1 MTEQKTWGI
10 IGGGILGMTLALRLS
25 QKGYKV
31 TIFESAD
38 KAGGLTSS
46 WNMAAPSGLDEDAV
60 TWDRFYHVILMSDFN
75 TTKILKEIGL
85 ENDLNWVE
93 TKTGFYSDGKL
104 YSMSNLVE
112 FFKFPPIN
120 LVDKFR
126 LGLTIFAAS
135 KIKNWHK
142 LENIPVA
149 DWLTK
154 WSGKRVFEKIWLPLL
169 KAKLGDNYKNTS
181 AAFIW
186 ATIQRMYAA
195 RKSGLKKEMFGYVT
209 GGYEKINNRFAA
221 HLSEIGVE
229 FKYNSK
235 VKAVNKPS
243 LTASF
248 GQEIPGKINLVCE
261 DDSSYVFDNII
272 STLSS
277 KESVK
282 IADQL
287 TDAEKQKHND
297 IKYLGVF
304 CPSVLLK
311 KSISPYYVT
320 NITDTWPPF
329 TGIIEMTALIDK
341 KETKGNHLV
350 YLPKY
355 VTPDNELFTKS
366 DDELRSLF
374 LGSLYKMYPNL
385 SEDDLVFWGVSQAR
399 IVFALPTLNYS
410 KKVPGVTTSLGN
422 YYIIN
427 SAQII
432 NGTLNV
438 NETIQ
443 VAENKLK
450 EIL

>member
-1 MTEQKTWGI
+1 MTEEKTWGI
-10 IGGGILGMTLALRLS
+10 VGGGILGMTLALRLS
-25 QKGYKV
+25 QQGYKV
-31 TIFESAD
+31 TIYESAE
-38 KAGGLTSS
+38 KVGGLTSS
-46 WNMAAPSGLDEDAV
+46 WNLGDV
-60 TWDRFYHVILMSDFN
+60 VWDRFYHVILMSDLN
-75 TTKILKEIGL
+75 TRKILKEIGL
-85 ENDLNWVE
+85 ENDLRWVE

-135 KIKNWHK
+135 KIKNWQR

-149 DWLTK
+149 DWLIK

-209 GGYEKINNRFAA
+209 GGYEKINSRFAA
-221 HLSEIGVE
+221 YLSENGVE
-229 FKYNSK
+229 FKYHSK
-235 VKAVNKPS
+235 VKAVNKQI
-243 LTASF
+243 TEKI
-248 GQEIPGKINLVCE
+248 EIICE
-261 DDSSYVFDNII
+261 DNSSKVFDNVV

-282 IADQL
+282 IAEEL
-287 TDAEKQKHND
+287 TASEKQKHND
-297 IKYLGVF
+297 IKYLGVV

-320 NITDTWPPF
+320 NITDSWPPF
-329 TGIIEMTALIDK
+329 TGIIEMTTLIDK
-341 KETKGNHLV
+341 EETKGNHLV

-355 VTPDNELFTKS
+355 VDP
-366 DDELRSLF
+366 DDELFDKDEKEVRQLF

-385 SEDDLVFWGVSQAR
+385 LDDDLNFWGVSKAR
-399 IVFALPTLNYS
+399 IVFALPTINYS

-443 VAENKLK
+443 VAETKLK
-450 EIL
+450 EILNNHG

>member
-25 QKGYKV
+25 QKGHKI

-46 WNMAAPSGLDEDAV
+46 WNMADPSGSDEDEV

-75 TTKILKEIGL
+75 TRNILKEIGL

-169 KAKLGDNYKNTS
+169 KAKLGDNYKDTS

-209 GGYEKINNRFAA
+209 GGYEKINNRFAE
-221 HLSEIGVE
+221 HLAKIGIE

-235 VKAVNKPS
+235 VKAVNK
-243 LTASF
+243 
-248 GQEIPGKINLVCE
+248 QIKGKINLVCE

-282 IADQL
+282 IAEEL
-287 TDAEKQKHND
+287 TDEEKQKHND
-297 IKYLGVF
+297 IKYLGVI

-355 VTPDNELFTKS
+355 VTPDNELFTRS

-385 SEDDLVFWGVSQAR
+385 SENDVIFWGVSEAR

-450 EIL
+450 EILKENE

>member
-1 MTEQKTWGI
+1 MAEQQTWAI
-10 IGGGILGMTLALRLS
+10 IGGGMLGMTLALRLS
-25 QKGYKV
+25 VQGYKV
-31 TIFESAD
+31 TIYESAE
-38 KAGGLTSS
+38 KAGGLASS
-46 WNMAAPSGLDEDAV
+46 WNMDGV
-60 TWDRFYHVILMSDFN
+60 VWDKFYHVILMSDLN
-75 TTKILKEIGL
+75 TRKILKEIGL
-85 ENDLNWVE
+85 ENELNWVE

-120 LVDKFR
+120 LIDKFR

-135 KIKNWHK
+135 KIKNWEK
-142 LENIPVA
+142 LETIPVA

-209 GGYEKINNRFAA
+209 GGYEKIISRFAE
-221 HLSEIGVE
+221 HLANAGVTI
-229 FKYNSK
+229 KYNSK
-235 VKAVNKPS
+235 VKAVNKHLS
-243 LTASF
+243 
-248 GQEIPGKINLVCE
+248 QKIEIVCE
-261 DDSSYVFDNII
+261 DNSSAIFDNVI

-277 KESVK
+277 KESVI
-282 IADQL
+282 IAHQL
-287 TDAEKQKHND
+287 SELEKQQHSNV
-297 IKYLGVF
+297 KYLGVI

-311 KSISPYYVT
+311 KSISPFYVT
-320 NITDTWPPF
+320 NITDNWPPF

-341 KETKGNHLV
+341 KETNGNHLI

-355 VTPDNELFTKS
+355 LNPGDELFSKNEK
-366 DDELRSLF
+366 ELKDLF
-374 LGSLYKMYPNL
+374 LGSLYKMYPYL
-385 SEDDLVFWGVSQAR
+385 SEDDLYFWGVSKAR
-399 IVFALPTLNYS
+399 IVFALPTINYS
-410 KKVPGVTTSLGN
+410 KKLPGVTTSLGN

-443 VAENKLK
+443 VAETKLN
-450 EIL
+450 EILKDHE

>member
-1 MTEQKTWGI
+1 
-10 IGGGILGMTLALRLS
+10 LALRLS
-25 QKGYKV
+25 EKGYIV
-31 TIFESAD
+31 TIYESAE

-46 WNMAAPSGLDEDAV
+46 WQMNEI
-60 TWDRFYHVILMSDFN
+60 TWDRFYHVILMSDLN
-75 TTKILKEIGL
+75 TRKILKEIGL
-85 ENDLNWVE
+85 ENELNWVE

-120 LVDKFR
+120 LIDKFR

-135 KIKNWHK
+135 KIKDWHK
-142 LENIPVA
+142 LEKIPVA
-149 DWLTK
+149 EWLTK

-186 ATIQRMYAA
+186 STIQRMYAA

-209 GGYEKINNRFAA
+209 GGYERINNRFAE

-235 VKAVNKPS
+235 VKTVNKQI
-243 LTASF
+243 T
-248 GQEIPGKINLVCE
+248 GKIEIVSE
-261 DDSSYVFDNII
+261 DGSTLLFDNVI

-282 IADQL
+282 IASQL
-287 TDAEKQKHND
+287 SESEKQQHNN
-297 IKYLGVF
+297 IKYLGVI
-304 CPSVLLK
+304 CPTVLLK

-341 KETKGNHLV
+341 KETKGNHMV

-355 VTPDNELFTKS
+355 VNP
-366 DDELRSLF
+366 DDELFNKTDLQLKEIF
-374 LGSLYKMYPNL
+374 LGSLYKMYPAL
-385 SEDDLVFWGVSQAR
+385 SENDLNFWGVSKAR

-410 KKVPGVTTSLGN
+410 QQVPGVVTSLGN

-438 NETIQ
+438 NETVQ

-450 EIL
+450 EILKENQ

>member
-1 MTEQKTWGI
+1 MAEQKTWGI
-10 IGGGILGMTLALRLS
+10 IGAGMLGMTLALRLS

-31 TIFESAD
+31 TIYESAE
-38 KAGGLTSS
+38 KVGGLTSS
-46 WNMAAPSGLDEDAV
+46 WEMDGV
-60 TWDRFYHVILMSDFN
+60 VWDKFYHVILMSDLN
-75 TTKILKEIGL
+75 TRKILKEIGL
-85 ENDLNWVE
+85 EKDLNWVE

-126 LGLTIFAAS
+126 LGVTIFAAS
-135 KIKNWHK
+135 KIKNWQD
-142 LENIPVA
+142 LEEVSVS
-149 DWLTK
+149 DWLIK

-195 RKSGLKKEMFGYVT
+195 RKSGLKKEMFGYVS

-221 HLSEIGVE
+221 YLSKNGVE
-229 FKYNSK
+229 IKYNSK
-235 VKAVNKPS
+235 VKAVKKHLS
-243 LTASF
+243 GKL
-248 GQEIPGKINLVCE
+248 EIETE
-261 DDSSYVFDNII
+261 DESQFFDKVI

-282 IADQL
+282 IAESL
-287 TDAEKQKHND
+287 TDTEKKQHHD
-297 IKYLGVF
+297 IKYLGVI

-311 KSISPYYVT
+311 KSISPFYVT
-320 NITDTWPPF
+320 NITDSWPPF

-341 KETKGNHLV
+341 IETKGKHLV
-350 YLPKY
+350 YLPRY
-355 VTPDNELFTKS
+355 VNPEDQLFEKNENQLKAFFLNPLF
-366 DDELRSLF
+366 
-374 LGSLYKMYPNL
+374 KMYPNL
-385 SEDDLVFWGVSQAR
+385 SEDDVHFWGVSKAR
-399 IVFALPTLNYS
+399 IVFALPTISYS
-410 KKVPGVTTSLGN
+410 KKVPAVTTSLEN

-443 VAENKLK
+443 VAETKLK
-450 EIL
+450 EILKENE

>member
-1 MTEQKTWGI
+1 MAGKKWAI
-10 IGGGILGMTLALRLS
+10 IGGGMMGMTLALRLS
-25 QKGYKV
+25 QEGYSV
-31 TIFESAD
+31 TIFEAA
-38 KAGGLTSS
+38 KKVGGLTSS
-46 WNMAAPSGLDEDAV
+46 WQMDGV
-60 TWDRFYHVILMSDFN
+60 VWDRFYHVILMSDLN
-75 TTKILKEIGL
+75 TRKILKEIGL
-85 ENDLNWVE
+85 EDDLRWVE

-104 YSMSNLVE
+104 YSMSNLIE

-120 LVDKFR
+120 LIDKFR

-135 KIKNWHK
+135 KIKDWQR

-149 DWLTK
+149 DWLQK

-169 KAKLGDNYKNTS
+169 KAKLGDNYKSTS

-186 ATIQRMYAA
+186 STIQRMYAA
-195 RKSGLKKEMFGYVT
+195 RKSGLKKEMFGYVS
-209 GGYEKINNRFAA
+209 GGYEKVNDRFAK
-221 HLSEIGVE
+221 HLEGIGISIE
-229 FKYNSK
+229 YNSK
-235 VKAVNKPS
+235 VKSIKKTS
-243 LTASF
+243 D
-248 GQEIPGKINLVCE
+248 GKINITTQNSNE
-261 DDSSYVFDNII
+261 IFDEVI

-277 KESVK
+277 RESVK
-282 IADQL
+282 IAEEL
-287 TDAEKQKHND
+287 SDAEKKQHND
-297 IKYLGVF
+297 IKYLGVL

-311 KSISPYYVT
+311 QPISPYYVT
-320 NITDTWPPF
+320 NITDSWPPF

-341 KETKGNHLV
+341 SEIKGNQLI

-355 VTPDNELFTKS
+355 VEPGDELFDKS
-366 DDELRSLF
+366 DDELRNLF
-374 LGSLYKMYPNL
+374 LGSLYKMYPHI
-385 SEDDLVFWGVSQAR
+385 SEDDLLFWGVSKAR
-399 IVFALPTLNYS
+399 VVFALPTINYS

-450 EIL
+450 EILNHNG

>member
-1 MTEQKTWGI
+1 MAEQKTWAI
-10 IGGGILGMTLALRLS
+10 IGAGMLGMTLALRLS
-25 QKGYKV
+25 QKGDKV
-31 TIFESAD
+31 TIFESAE
-38 KAGGLTSS
+38 KVGGLTSS
-46 WNMAAPSGLDEDAV
+46 WEMHIGANGDKI
-60 TWDRFYHVILMSDFN
+60 TWDRFYHVILMSDLN
-75 TTKILKEIGL
+75 TRKILKEIGL
-85 ENDLNWVE
+85 ENDLRWVE

-104 YSMSNLVE
+104 YSMSNLIE

-120 LVDKFR
+120 LIDKFR

-135 KIKNWHK
+135 KIKNWQR

-149 DWLTK
+149 DWLQK

-186 ATIQRMYAA
+186 STIQRMYAA

-209 GGYEKINNRFAA
+209 GGYEKVNNHFAN
-221 HLSEIGVE
+221 HLAEIGINIQ
-229 FKYNSK
+229 YNSK
-235 VKAVNKPS
+235 VKTIKKTS
-243 LTASF
+243 L
-248 GQEIPGKINLVCE
+248 GKMEVVTENSTLI
-261 DDSSYVFDNII
+261 FDEVI

-277 KESVK
+277 RESVK
-282 IADQL
+282 IAEGL
-287 TDAEKQKHND
+287 TDAEINQHNA
-297 IKYLGVF
+297 IKYLGVI
-304 CPSVLLK
+304 CPSILLK

-320 NITDTWPPF
+320 NITDNWPPF

-341 KETKGNHLV
+341 KEIKEDHLV

-355 VTPDNELFTKS
+355 VNP
-366 DDELRSLF
+366 DDELFDKSDEELRNIF
-374 LGSLYKMYPNL
+374 LGALYKMYPDL
-385 SEDDLVFWGVSQAR
+385 SKDDLNFWGVSKAR
-399 IVFALPTLNYS
+399 IVFALPTINYS
-410 KKVPGVTTSLGN
+410 KKVPGVTTSLSN

-443 VAENKLK
+443 VAETKLK
-450 EIL
+450 EILKENE